1 MLTHLATLIQKW
13 LYIYI
18 YMSTFQISNSALI
31 PQFWAGLEILQ
42 KKVSQVATF
51 IPVLGWCSE

>member
-1 MLTHLATLIQKW
+1 
-13 LYIYI
+13 
-18 YMSTFQISNSALI
+18 MSTFQISNSALI